1 MAKKIMQFRYYS
13 DGHKDN
19 YPADLTAA
27 TLNSGAAF
35 ANCGAVVQ
43 LGIQSLPG
51 LRFHLNNSLSAI
63 MIGST
68 GIYELDVE
76 GYSEIKY
83 LNFQSD
89 SLKCVSEN
97 EGAYLIIDMIG
108 EEKGGNTL

>member
-1 MAKKIMQFRYYS
+1 MAKKIMQFRYYR

-35 ANCGAVVQ
+35 ANCGTIIQ

-51 LRFHLNNSLSAI
+51 LRFQLNNSNAI

-68 GIYELDVE
+68 GIYELNVE
-76 GYSEIKY
+76 GYAEIKY

-89 SLKCVSEN
+89 SLKNVSEN
-97 EGAYLIIDMIG
+97 DGAYLIIDVISK
-108 EEKGGNTL
+108 EEGGNTL